1 MLDVNN
7 VLPTPYQKVIERWR
21 LLMFRR
27 RRRRRKTKTK
37 TKNENEDE
45 RRKRRRK
52 TKTKTKDENGV
63 DRKRTERKKKVNF
76 QNKCALVP
84 KTNSMRKEEGA
95 TVGVCRPFCSL
106 PSLSRQSRLLC
117 GPDGQ
122 RSTTNSHIQW
132 ERVIKYHKCPTFDAN
147 RNAGDFQSSDWPSN
161 YRWNKW
167 N

>member
-27 RRRRRKTKTK
+27 RR
-37 TKNENEDE
+37 
-45 RRKRRRK
+45 RRRK

-106 PSLSRQSRLLC
+106 PSLSGPFRYFRLTGRTGSVL
-117 GPDGQ
+117 PWSSPNH
-122 RSTTNSHIQW
+122 RENLINY
-132 ERVIKYHKCPTFDAN
+132 RKCPTFDAERTNERTNEKPAIFRFIWLTLQN
-147 RNAGDFQSSDWPSN
+147 RWQMIRKKMQLSLRTD
-161 YRWNKW
+161 
-167 N
+167 